1 MLLSLTMSSVAHSR
15 ADRIGIKVEGR
26 GKLGH
31 QPGVMSDSPHEVQ
44 PADVMEA
51 VEGSSE
57 CLQCRSVTR
66 TTIKDRTY
74 RWKRRHLMALRIQMF
89 SFEAPPMLT
98 VFKRVILPAETS
110 DDDTAS
116 IVAESVV
123 VSTMTEQV
131 NSCHKST

>member
-1 MLLSLTMSSVAHSR
+1 
-15 ADRIGIKVEGR
+15 
-26 GKLGH
+26 
-31 QPGVMSDSPHEVQ
+31 MSDSPHEVQ
-44 PADVMEA
+44 PANVMEA

-57 CLQCRSVTR
+57 CLQCHSVTR
-66 TTIKDRTY
+66 TAIKDRTY
-74 RWKRRHLMALRIQMF
+74 RWKRRHLMALRRQMF

-98 VFKRVILPAETS
+98 VFKHVILPAETS

-116 IVAESVV
+116 IVAESEV